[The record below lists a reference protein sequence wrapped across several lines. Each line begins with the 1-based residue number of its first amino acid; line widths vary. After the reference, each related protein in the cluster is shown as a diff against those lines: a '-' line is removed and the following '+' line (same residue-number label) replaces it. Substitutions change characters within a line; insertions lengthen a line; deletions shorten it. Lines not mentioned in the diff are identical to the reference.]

1 VKESSLNRF
10 CLIGA
15 IVGIALL
22 YAYSFF
28 GVHEEMR
35 IDDIDSSMVGS
46 AVNVSGRAEDVYFH
60 GDGHVFFTLNDGT
73 GEIKV
78 VLWKDVA
85 MQLELTGSRRIR
97 DNKSLNIEG
106 RIEKYKGELELI
118 PSARG
123 VKFI

>member
-15 IVGIALL
+15 IIGILLL

-28 GVHEEMR
+28 GVQDEIGIGE
-35 IDDIDSSMVGS
+35 IDSGMVGS
-46 AVNVSGRAEDVYFH
+46 VVNVSGRAEGVYFH
-60 GDGHVFFTLNDGT
+60 KDGHVFFTLDDGT

-97 DNKSLNIEG
+97 NNKTLNIEG

-118 PSARG
+118 PSAKG